1 MPTEELLRKADGY
14 GYGHFL
20 DLLKKSSNRQSS
32 AGMIFF
38 LACATTKR
46 TIRSLFPWSNNV
58 E

>member
-1 MPTEELLRKADGY
+1 
-14 GYGHFL
+14 
-20 DLLKKSSNRQSS
+20 
-32 AGMIFF
+32 MIFF